1 MLVLLSPL
9 DWGLGHAS
17 RCVPLVRAL
26 RAAGHEVVLCAAG
39 GGLELLRGEFPGL
52 TFEEA
57 PGHAM
62 RYARRRALLAPWL
75 MAQVP
80 LFLLSAR
87 RDRKLAEALVRK
99 HGAGLVIADGR
110 YGFRSRAV
118 PSVFVTHQL
127 DIIPPG
133 PAWLRALVRP
143 VLRRLNRRAL
153 RAFSEV
159 WVPDFAG
166 EPNLSGELG
175 HPVDSARVPWPRA
188 EYIGPLD
195 RFAEENGNDATGS
208 EAIDILAMV
217 SGPEPQRT
225 LFEEKLRS
233 ALDALPGTRV
243 LVRGKPG
250 AAATSSPE
258 AVAPGALTVFDHLP
272 GARLRALMR
281 GARAVV
287 CRSGYTTVMELA
299 GLARTGILFVATP
312 GQSEQEYLAEH
323 AERAALAA
331 RMNQDALIDADALR
345 AGLRAA
351 ATLPGFARRRT
362 AGTGEREI
370 PLTAWVREHPLLAE
384 ASPAPGS
391 G

>member
-1 MLVLLSPL
+1 
-9 DWGLGHAS
+9 
-17 RCVPLVRAL
+17 
-26 RAAGHEVVLCAAG
+26 
-39 GGLELLRGEFPGL
+39 
-52 TFEEA
+52 
-57 PGHAM
+57 
-62 RYARRRALLAPWL
+62 
-75 MAQVP
+75 
-80 LFLLSAR
+80 
-87 RDRKLAEALVRK
+87 
-99 HGAGLVIADGR
+99 
-110 YGFRSRAV
+110 
-118 PSVFVTHQL
+118 
-127 DIIPPG
+127 
-133 PAWLRALVRP
+133 
-143 VLRRLNRRAL
+143 
-153 RAFSEV
+153 V

-195 RFAEENGNDATGS
+195 RFAKDGATHASEDAAPATIPDGD
-208 EAIDILAMV
+208 AIDILAMV

-225 LFEEKLRS
+225 LFEEKLLR
-233 ALDALPGTRV
+233 ALDGLPGTRV
-243 LVRGKPG
+243 LVRGKPSR
-250 AAATSSPE
+250 ASDVTE
-258 AVAPGALTVFDHLP
+258 APVRPGALTVFDHLP